1 MDGFDWLDIRHVY
14 QEHNQSVDG
23 LSKDALVLTP
33 GILSFSEIMEG
44 SICKGGEFQLF

>member
-14 QEHNQSVDG
+14 QEHNQSADG

-33 GILSFSEIMEG
+33 RILSFSKIMDG
-44 SICKGGEFQLF
+44 SICENGEYYLF